1 MSVYGWQRYLSI
13 EQDFIKAQY
22 YVSFDIKDAYSE
34 FFSREVIL
42 LGSEIE
48 SAFKE
53 LCKRIDGSTP
63 GNIGQYKQTILS
75 FYPGIINVGVI
86 NKQTN
91 EIQFP
96 FKDWDSSTLSWWEI
110 YSNTKHALVDKTA
123 TLQVALIMLQALE
136 LLFFCITT
144 KSASS
149 SIFLDY
155 LETPRLFK
163 PAFQPGFAIMG
174 DMNQVYT
181 YSKQEIEEI
190 LRGNSI

>member
-1 MSVYGWQRYLSI
+1 MSIYGWQRYLSI
-13 EQDFIKAQY
+13 EQDFIEAQY
-22 YVSFDIKDAYSE
+22 YVSFDIKDVYSE
-34 FFSREVIL
+34 FLSREVIL

-53 LCKRIDGSTP
+53 LCKRINGSMP

-91 EIQFP
+91 EVQIP
-96 FKDWDSSTLSWWEI
+96 FKDWDNGALSWWDI

-136 LLFFCITT
+136 LLFFCITE

-149 SIFLDY
+149 YFSLDY
-155 LETPRLFK
+155 LETPKLFK
-163 PAFQPGFAIMG
+163 PAFQSGFALMG

-181 YSKQEIEEI
+181 YNKEEIEKI
-190 LRGNSI
+190 LRGNSV